1 MCAIADDKLQRVKV
15 MFLLTL
21 LLQIN
26 CLQFYI
32 KKYSFLVES
41 NEISLPNVY
50 NHHNNFTACKSLLYF
65 YSTIVIIDLQNFCKF
80 TVLLATKIA
89 SKSL

>member
-1 MCAIADDKLQRVKV
+1 MCVIADDKLQRVKI

-21 LLQIN
+21 LLQMI

-32 KKYSFLVES
+32 KQMFFLS
-41 NEISLPNVY
+41 GQCN
-50 NHHNNFTACKSLLYF
+50 SLLYF

>member
-1 MCAIADDKLQRVKV
+1 MCVIADDKLQRVKI

-32 KKYSFLVES
+32 EKMF
-41 NEISLPNVY
+41 
-50 NHHNNFTACKSLLYF
+50 
-65 YSTIVIIDLQNFCKF
+65 
-80 TVLLATKIA
+80 VLSGLK
-89 SKSL
+89 

>member
-1 MCAIADDKLQRVKV
+1 MCVIADDKLQRVKV

-32 KKYSFLVES
+32 KHYIFIFIFFLSGLKLNKLTKCLHAV
-41 NEISLPNVY
+41 
-50 NHHNNFTACKSLLYF
+50 T
-65 YSTIVIIDLQNFCKF
+65 TILQHARVCCIF
-80 TVLLATKIA
+80 TVQL
-89 SKSL
+89 

>member
-1 MCAIADDKLQRVKV
+1 MKWVNQ
-15 MFLLTL
+15 MFTR
-21 LLQIN
+21 
-26 CLQFYI
+26 
-32 KKYSFLVES
+32 
-41 NEISLPNVY
+41 
-50 NHHNNFTACKSLLYF
+50 HHNNFTACNSLLYF